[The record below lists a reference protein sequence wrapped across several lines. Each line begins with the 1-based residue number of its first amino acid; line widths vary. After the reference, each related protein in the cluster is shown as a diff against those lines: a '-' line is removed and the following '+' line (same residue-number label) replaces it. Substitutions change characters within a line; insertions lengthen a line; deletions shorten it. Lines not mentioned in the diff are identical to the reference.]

1 MKRVLLV
8 IILLAGVLSLSVGRA
23 ATSPVPGEAAKRYTI
38 NGYVRDAQSGE
49 RLIGAAVL
57 DTVSRQ
63 GAVTNTAGFYTL
75 TLSAG
80 KHVLQAAY
88 VGYHPSDYQTI
99 DLVHDT
105 LLAFELKSNTRLEE
119 VTVLG
124 HQSISGPQSAQMSA
138 IEVPITQ
145 IKGIPALGG
154 EADILKA
161 IQLLPGVQSGSEGS
175 TGLYVRGGGPDEN
188 LILLDGVPLYNVS
201 HLMGF
206 YSVFNA
212 DAVKNVTLYKGNFPA
227 RYGSRLSSV
236 IDVRQN
242 DGNATG
248 YHGNISVGLL
258 AAKLNVEG
266 PIYWNKEDW
275 RRFAAGDTVRART
288 TFNISARRTYFDLF
302 TAPLMAL
309 IAKTA
314 ADMNATGGYYFYD
327 LNAKLS
333 HTFSEND
340 RLSASF
346 YTGDDVMYLRYGFD
360 WSLQGEV
367 DKGNLK
373 MRMGW
378 GNLVA
383 AVNWEH
389 RYSSRLFS
397 NTQVAFTRYRYHLG
411 ENLHQE
417 YQYWID
423 DKKEEG
429 GFEQSMGYDSNI
441 YDVSANTQFEYT
453 PNNRHTLN
461 YGAEFI
467 YHQFQPSVTN
477 FFLAEMGGSQFRLD
491 TTVLGGRLMRGYE
504 ATLYVEDSYTPWSW
518 LKLNVGL
525 RGSLYHTGGKTYPSL
540 EPRAGLRA
548 LITKDFAFKAS
559 YSYTSQYVHLL
570 SSSNISLPTDLWVPV
585 TKSIP
590 PMHAMIAA
598 AGLTYDILGQV
609 EISVEGYYKRMKNLI
624 EYKDGATFFGSS
636 TGWEDKVA
644 VGDGWSYGVELLL
657 QRKVGPVTGWIGY
670 TWSRTMR
677 QFDREG
683 QELNFGKPFHA
694 KYEREHDL
702 SITLQWEVSKKVD
715 LAATFVYGTGQR
727 ATLGT
732 QVYHDPSTD
741 NVSDDSYN
749 YYYSVPQY
757 RVISERNNYVMP
769 DYHRLDIGATFHL
782 PHRKSGDPNLSK
794 GGWLTNAEHQVYV
807 GVYNVYCHMNPYML
821 YESGGKLYQISLF
834 PLLPSISYNFKF

>member
-1 MKRVLLV
+1 MKRLLD
-8 IILLAGVLSLSVGRA
+8 ILLLLPVMLSA
-23 ATSPVPGEAAKRYTI
+23 QQYTI
-38 NGYVRDAQSGE
+38 NGYVTDAQSGE

-57 DTVSRQ
+57 DTISQ
-63 GAVTNTAGFYTL
+63 HGSVTNTAGFYTL
-75 TLSAG
+75 TLPAG
-80 KHVLQAAY
+80 QHAVQVCY
-88 VGYHPSDYQTI
+88 VGYHPSTPI
-99 DLVHDT
+99 VLDLKKDT
-105 LLAFELKSNTRLEE
+105 LISVSLRSNTRLEE
-119 VTVLG
+119 VTVVA

-138 IEVPITQ
+138 IEVPISQ
-145 IKGIPALGG
+145 IKGIPAIGG
-154 EADILKA
+154 EVDILKA
-161 IQLLPGVQSGSEGS
+161 IQLLPGVQSGSEGT
-175 TGLYVRGGGPDEN
+175 TGIYVRGGGPDEN

-206 YSVFNA
+206 FSVFNA

-248 YHGNISVGLL
+248 YHGNLTVGLL

-266 PIYWNKEDW
+266 PIYWNKQDW
-275 RRFAAGDTVRART
+275 HSFATGDTVRAKT

-309 IAKTA
+309 IAKVA

-340 RLSASF
+340 RLSGSF
-346 YTGDDVMYLRYGFD
+346 YMGDDVMYLRYAFD
-360 WSLQGEV
+360 LSSYNDV
-367 DKGNLK
+367 NKGDLN

-378 GNLVA
+378 GNLVGA
-383 AVNWEH
+383 MNWEH
-389 RYSSRLFS
+389 RYSSKMFS

-411 ENLHQE
+411 ENLHE
-417 YQYWID
+417 TYTYWDAD
-423 DKKEEG
+423 DVKFSG
-429 GFEQSMGYDSNI
+429 GFDQSMGYNSHI
-441 YDVSANTQFEYT
+441 YDVSANTHFEYT

-461 YGAEFI
+461 FGAEFI
-467 YHQFQPSVTN
+467 YHQFQPSVSN
-477 FFLAEMGGSQFRLD
+477 FFIAELGEGMRFQLD
-491 TTVLGGRLMRGYE
+491 TTVLGGELMRGYE
-504 ATLYVEDSYTPWSW
+504 SNLYVEDSYTPCSW
-518 LKLNVGL
+518 LKLNMGL

-540 EPRAGLRA
+540 EPRVGLRA
-548 LITKDFAFKAS
+548 LITKDLAFKAS

-570 SSSNISLPTDLWVPV
+570 STSSISLPTDLWVPV
-585 TKSIP
+585 TKHIP

-598 AGLTYDILGQV
+598 AGLSYDIFGQL

-677 QFDREG
+677 QFNRPG
-683 QELNFGKPFHA
+683 MELNFGKPFHA
-694 KYEREHDL
+694 KYDREHDV
-702 SITLQWEVSKKVD
+702 SVTLQYEVSKKVD

-727 ATLGT
+727 ASLGT
-732 QVYHDPSTD
+732 QVYHDPTLDS
-741 NVSDDSYN
+741 SADDYEISAT
-749 YYYSVPQY
+749 QH
-757 RVISERNNYVMP
+757 RVISERNNYIMP
-769 DYHRLDIGATFHL
+769 DYHRLDVGATFHI
-782 PHRKSGDPNLSK
+782 PHHKSGDPSLSK
-794 GGWLTNAEHQVYV
+794 GGWLTRAEHQVYV
-807 GVYNVYCHMNPYML
+807 GVYNVYCRMNPYML
-821 YESGGKLYQISLF
+821 YESNGKLYQISLF
-834 PLLPSISYNFKF
+834 PLMPSVSYNFKF